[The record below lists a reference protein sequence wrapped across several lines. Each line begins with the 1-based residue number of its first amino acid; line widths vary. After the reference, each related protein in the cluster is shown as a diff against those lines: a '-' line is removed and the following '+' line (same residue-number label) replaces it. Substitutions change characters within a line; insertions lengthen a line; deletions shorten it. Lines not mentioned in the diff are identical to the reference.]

1 MAQPVHPAEALYEG
15 EKPTPVIPACD
26 HYAGAEKMIRKALAL
41 QEELGP
47 IFDIT
52 GDCEDGAAAGQERE
66 HAEMVAGLIMSDAN
80 RFNQLGIRVHDPE
93 HPHCLADID
102 IVLDRAADRV
112 AHITIPKPTSA
123 ASLSK
128 LIEYIREGCIRRG
141 ITREIPL
148 HTLIETHGALADVQA
163 IAALPWLRV
172 LDFGSM
178 DFISAHNG
186 AIPAS
191 AMRSPGQFEHR
202 LMVRAKADICAAALG
217 HGLVPAHN
225 VCLDLKNEAQV
236 RSDASRARQEFGFLR
251 MWSIYPAQIKP
262 IVEAMRPDFSETAN
276 AGAILL
282 AAQAADWGP
291 IRYKDELYDRASYRY
306 YWTVLQRAR
315 VSGLDISAE
324 ALTAF
329 FA

>member
-1 MAQPVHPAEALYEG
+1 MASPLHPADALFER
-15 EKPTPVIPACD
+15 ERPTPVIAACD
-26 HYAGAEKMIRKALAL
+26 HYAGSEKLIRKALTL

-52 GDCEDGAAAGQERE
+52 GDCEDGAAAGQERD
-66 HAEMVAGLIMSDAN
+66 HAEMVAGLIMSDEN
-80 RFNQLGIRVHDPE
+80 RFGQLGIRVHDPE
-93 HPHCLADID
+93 HPHCRVDID
-102 IVLDRAADRV
+102 IVLDHAAERV

-123 ASLSK
+123 AQLAK
-128 LIEYIREGCIRRG
+128 VIDYIRDGCTRRG
-141 ITREIPL
+141 IAREIPL
-148 HTLIETHGALADVQA
+148 HTLIETHGALADVQP

-191 AMRSPGQFEHR
+191 AMRRPGQFEHR
-202 LMVRAKADICAAALG
+202 LMARAKAEICAAALG

-251 MWSIYPAQIKP
+251 MWSIHPAQIKP
-262 IVEAMRPDFSETAN
+262 IVEAMRPDFSEAED

-315 VSGLDISAE
+315 VSGLDIGAQ
-324 ALTAF
+324 AQAAF

>member
-1 MAQPVHPAEALYEG
+1 MAHPVHPADALYER

-26 HYAGAEKMIRKALAL
+26 HYAGAEKLIRKALDL

-47 IFDIT
+47 VFDIT

-66 HAEMVAGLIMSDAN
+66 HAEMVAGLIMSGEN
-80 RFNQLGIRVHDPE
+80 RFGQLGIRVHDPE
-93 HPHCLADID
+93 HPHCRADID
-102 IVLDRAADRV
+102 IVLDRAAERV

-123 ASLSK
+123 AQLDE
-128 LIEYIREGCIRRG
+128 IIDYIREGCARRG
-141 ITREIPL
+141 IGREIPL
-148 HTLIETHGALADVQA
+148 HTLIETHGALADVQT

-178 DFISAHNG
+178 DFISAHHG

-191 AMRSPGQFEHR
+191 AMRCPGQFEHR
-202 LMVRAKADICAAALG
+202 LMARAKAEICAAALG

-225 VCLDLKNEAQV
+225 VCLDLKNESQV
-236 RSDASRARQEFGFLR
+236 RSDASRARHEFGFLR
-251 MWSIYPAQIKP
+251 MWSIHPAQIKP
-262 IVEAMRPDFSETAN
+262 IVEAMRPDFSEAAD

-324 ALTAF
+324 AQAAF